1 MTLLCIYDILFE
13 DFGVIIVIRLQK
25 AIADL
30 GYCSRRKAEE
40 LIVDGKVYV
49 NGKKITELG
58 TKVDINDTIR
68 VNNELLVYQEKEY
81 YMFNKPREV
90 VSTTS
95 DEKGR
100 KTVLDYIDT
109 DKRIYPIGRLDYDTT
124 GLILLTNDGEFAN
137 AMMKPS
143 NEIEKT
149 YIAKINGIM
158 PKEDIIELKKGIVI
172 EKRKCIPDRVK
183 VKKIDKK
190 TNTSI
195 IEITIHEG
203 KNHEI
208 KKMFEHFN
216 LDVLKLKRTTYGSL
230 HLGNLQ
236 SGKYKKLTVKEIK
249 VLYSLIKK

>member
-1 MTLLCIYDILFE
+1 M
-13 DFGVIIVIRLQK
+13 IRLQK

-40 LIVDGKVYV
+40 LITDGKVYV
-49 NGKKITELG
+49 NGKQITKLG

-68 VNNELLVYQEKEY
+68 VNDEILVHQEKEY

-90 VSTTS
+90 VSTTN
-95 DEKGR
+95 DDKGR
-100 KTVLDYIDT
+100 RTVLDYIDT

-149 YIAKINGIM
+149 YIAKINGIL
-158 PKEDIIELKKGIVI
+158 PKEDIIELKKGVI
-172 EKRKCIPDRVK
+172 IDKSRCIPDKVK
-183 VKKIDKK
+183 VKSIDNKN
-190 TNTSI
+190 NTSI
-195 IEITIHEG
+195 VEITIHEG

-208 KKMFEHFN
+208 KKIFMHFG
-216 LDVLKLKRTTYGSL
+216 LDVLKLKRIRYGSL
-230 HLGNLQ
+230 NLGNLN
-236 SGKYKKLTVKEIK
+236 SGEYKKLSNKEIK
-249 VLYSLIKK
+249 TLYSLIKK

>member
-1 MTLLCIYDILFE
+1 M
-13 DFGVIIVIRLQK
+13 IRLQK

-40 LIVDGKVYV
+40 LITAGKVYV

-68 VNNELLVYQEKEY
+68 VNNEILVHQEKEY

-95 DEKGR
+95 DDKGR

-143 NEIEKT
+143 SEIEKT

-158 PKEDIIELKKGIVI
+158 PKEDLIELKNGII
-172 EKRKCIPDRVK
+172 
-183 VKKIDKK
+183 IDKK
-190 TNTSI
+190 KCVPDKVKVRKIDNKNNTSI
-195 IEITIHEG
+195 VEITIHEG

-208 KKMFEHFN
+208 KKLFEHFN
-216 LDVLKLKRTTYGSL
+216 LDVLKLKRINYGSL
-230 HLGNLQ
+230 SLGNLR
-236 SGKYKKLTVKEIK
+236 SGEYKKLSIKEVKT
-249 VLYSLIKK
+249 LYSLIKK

>member
-1 MTLLCIYDILFE
+1 M
-13 DFGVIIVIRLQK
+13 IRLQK

-40 LIVDGKVYV
+40 LITDGKVYV

-68 VNNELLVYQEKEY
+68 VNDEILVHQEKEY

-95 DEKGR
+95 DDKGR
-100 KTVLDYIDT
+100 RTVLDYIDT

-149 YIAKINGIM
+149 YIAKINGIL
-158 PKEDIIELKKGIVI
+158 PKDDIIELKKGVI
-172 EKRKCIPDRVK
+172 IDKRRCIPDKVK
-183 VKKIDKK
+183 VKSIDNKN
-190 TNTSI
+190 NTSI
-195 IEITIHEG
+195 VEITIHEG

-208 KKMFEHFN
+208 KKIFMHFG
-216 LDVLKLKRTTYGSL
+216 LDVLKLKRIRYGSL
-230 HLGNLQ
+230 NLGNLN
-236 SGKYKKLTVKEIK
+236 SGEYKKLSNKEIK
-249 VLYSLIKK
+249 TLYSLIKK

>member
-1 MTLLCIYDILFE
+1 ME
-13 DFGVIIVIRLQK
+13 RLQK
-25 AIADL
+25 RIANL

-40 LIVDGKVYV
+40 LITNGKVYV

-58 TKVDINDTIR
+58 TKVDMNDTIR
-68 VNNELLVYQEKEY
+68 VNNEILVHQEKEY
-81 YMFNKPREV
+81 YIFNKPREV

-95 DEKGR
+95 DDKGR

-143 NEIEKT
+143 SEIEKT
-149 YIAKINGIM
+149 YIAKVNGIM
-158 PKEDIIELKKGIVI
+158 PKEDLIELKNGVII
-172 EKRKCIPDRVK
+172 EKRKCVPDKVK
-183 VKKIDKK
+183 VRKIDSK

-208 KKMFEHFN
+208 KKLFEHFN
-216 LDVLKLKRTTYGSL
+216 MDVLKLKRICYGSL
-230 HLGNLQ
+230 GLGNLK
-236 SGKYKKLTVKEIK
+236 SGEYRKLSIKEVKT
-249 VLYSLIKK
+249 LYSLIKK

>member
-1 MTLLCIYDILFE
+1 M
-13 DFGVIIVIRLQK
+13 VRLQK

-40 LIVDGKVYV
+40 LIISGKVYV

-58 TKVDINDTIR
+58 TKVNPSDTIR
-68 VNNELLVYQEKEY
+68 VNNEILVYQEKEY
-81 YMFNKPREV
+81 YIFNKPREV

-95 DEKGR
+95 DDKGR

-143 NEIEKT
+143 NKIEKT

-158 PKEDIIELKKGIVI
+158 PKEDLIELKNGVVI
-172 EKRKCIPDRVK
+172 DKRKCIPDRVK
-183 VKKIDKK
+183 VKKIDKSN
-190 TNTSI
+190 NTSI
-195 IEITIHEG
+195 VEITIHEG

-216 LDVLKLKRTTYGSL
+216 LDVLKLKRISYGSL
-230 HLGNLQ
+230 YLGNLQ
-236 SGKYKKLTVKEIK
+236 SGDYKKLSTKEIK
-249 VLYSLIKK
+249 TLYSLIKK

>member
-1 MTLLCIYDILFE
+1 LTLIYIYDILFE
-13 DFGVIIVIRLQK
+13 DFGVIIVVRLQK

-40 LIVDGKVYV
+40 LITDGKVYV
-49 NGKKITELG
+49 NGKQITELG

-68 VNNELLVYQEKEY
+68 VNDEILVHQEKEY

-90 VSTTS
+90 VSTTN
-95 DEKGR
+95 DDKGR
-100 KTVLDYIDT
+100 RTVLDYIDT

-149 YIAKINGIM
+149 YIAKINGIL
-158 PKEDIIELKKGIVI
+158 PKEDIIELKKGVI
-172 EKRKCIPDRVK
+172 IDKRRCIPDKVK
-183 VKKIDKK
+183 VKSIDNKN
-190 TNTSI
+190 NTSI
-195 IEITIHEG
+195 VEITIHEG

-208 KKMFEHFN
+208 KKIFMHFG
-216 LDVLKLKRTTYGSL
+216 LDVLKLKRIRYGSL
-230 HLGNLQ
+230 NLGNLN
-236 SGKYKKLTVKEIK
+236 SGEYKKLSNKEIK
-249 VLYSLIKK
+249 TLYSLIKK

>member
-1 MTLLCIYDILFE
+1 M
-13 DFGVIIVIRLQK
+13 IRLQK

-40 LIVDGKVYV
+40 LITSGKVYV

-68 VNNELLVYQEKEY
+68 VNDEILVHQEKEY

-95 DEKGR
+95 DDKGR
-100 KTVLDYIDT
+100 KTVLDFIDT

-158 PKEDIIELKKGIVI
+158 PKEDLIELKKGII
-172 EKRKCIPDRVK
+172 IDKSKCIPDKVK
-183 VKKIDKK
+183 VRSIDNK

-203 KNHEI
+203 KNHEV
-208 KKMFEHFN
+208 KKIFMHFG
-216 LDVLKLKRTTYGSL
+216 LDVLKLKRIRYGSL
-230 HLGNLQ
+230 NLGNLQ
-236 SGKYKKLTVKEIK
+236 SGEYKKLSNKDIK
-249 VLYSLIKK
+249 TLYSLIKK

>member
-1 MTLLCIYDILFE
+1 M
-13 DFGVIIVIRLQK
+13 IRLQK

-40 LIVDGKVYV
+40 LITDGKVYV

-68 VNNELLVYQEKEY
+68 VNDEILVHQEKEY

-95 DEKGR
+95 DDKGR
-100 KTVLDYIDT
+100 RTVLDYIDT

-149 YIAKINGIM
+149 YIAKINGIL
-158 PKEDIIELKKGIVI
+158 PKEDIIELKKGVI
-172 EKRKCIPDRVK
+172 IDKRRCIPDKVK
-183 VKKIDKK
+183 VKSIDNKN
-190 TNTSI
+190 NTSI
-195 IEITIHEG
+195 VEITIHEG

-208 KKMFEHFN
+208 KKIFMHFG
-216 LDVLKLKRTTYGSL
+216 LDVLKLKRIRYGSL
-230 HLGNLQ
+230 NLGNLN
-236 SGKYKKLTVKEIK
+236 SGEYKKLSNKEIK
-249 VLYSLIKK
+249 TLYSLIKK

>member
-1 MTLLCIYDILFE
+1 M
-13 DFGVIIVIRLQK
+13 IRLQK

-40 LIVDGKVYV
+40 LITDGKVYV
-49 NGKKITELG
+49 NGKQITELG

-68 VNNELLVYQEKEY
+68 VNDEILVHQEKEY

-90 VSTTS
+90 VSTTN
-95 DEKGR
+95 DDKGR
-100 KTVLDYIDT
+100 RTVLDYIDT

-149 YIAKINGIM
+149 YIAKINGIL
-158 PKEDIIELKKGIVI
+158 PKEDIIELKKGVI
-172 EKRKCIPDRVK
+172 IDKRRCIPDKVK
-183 VKKIDKK
+183 VKSIDNKN
-190 TNTSI
+190 NTSI
-195 IEITIHEG
+195 VEITIHEG

-208 KKMFEHFN
+208 KKLFMHFG
-216 LDVLKLKRTTYGSL
+216 LDVLKLKRIRYGSL
-230 HLGNLQ
+230 NLGNLN
-236 SGKYKKLTVKEIK
+236 SGEYKKLSNKEIK
-249 VLYSLIKK
+249 TLYSLIKK

>member
-1 MTLLCIYDILFE
+1 M
-13 DFGVIIVIRLQK
+13 IRLQK

-40 LIVDGKVYV
+40 LITDGKVYV
-49 NGKKITELG
+49 NGKQITELG

-68 VNNELLVYQEKEY
+68 VNDEILVHQEKEY

-95 DEKGR
+95 DDKGR
-100 KTVLDYIDT
+100 RTVLDYIDT

-149 YIAKINGIM
+149 YIAKINGIL
-158 PKEDIIELKKGIVI
+158 PKEDIIELKKGVI
-172 EKRKCIPDRVK
+172 IDKRRCIPDKVK
-183 VKKIDKK
+183 VKSIDNKN
-190 TNTSI
+190 NTSI
-195 IEITIHEG
+195 VEITIHEG

-208 KKMFEHFN
+208 KKIFMHFG
-216 LDVLKLKRTTYGSL
+216 LDVLKLKRIRYGSL
-230 HLGNLQ
+230 NLGNLN
-236 SGKYKKLTVKEIK
+236 SGEYKKLSNKEIK
-249 VLYSLIKK
+249 TLYSLIKK